1 MNKLPELKVNFL
13 FVLAFAFVVAIAS
26 ASAYAHE
33 EMVRV
38 ELDMDGSMVSLDCPK
53 SGASQIEPRYEACK
67 SIFDNEGEEQIA
79 IKYCKPLAI
88 AQACTGKPVAQLH

>member
-1 MNKLPELKVNFL
+1 MNKLLELKVNFL
-13 FVLAFAFVVAIAS
+13 FVLAFVIAVAS
-26 ASAYAHE
+26 ARAYAHE